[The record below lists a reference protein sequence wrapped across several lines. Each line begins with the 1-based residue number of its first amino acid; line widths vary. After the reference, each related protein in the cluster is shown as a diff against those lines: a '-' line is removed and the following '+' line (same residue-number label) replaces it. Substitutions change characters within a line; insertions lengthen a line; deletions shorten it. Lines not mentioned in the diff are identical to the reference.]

1 MRNSRIVLTVATMA
15 ALAGGAAPAAAQR
28 LDRPAAVPPLRV
40 PQPVDRQSAQITVT
54 RPAGFAWADALIGAG
69 AAALAIALVAGA
81 VGLRRRATVFDP
93 VAR

>member
-1 MRNSRIVLTVATMA
+1 MAPRPPPPSALT
-15 ALAGGAAPAAAQR
+15 G
-28 LDRPAAVPPLRV
+28 PAAVPPLRA
-40 PQPVDRQSAQITVT
+40 PQPVDRQPAQITVT